1 MPDENYI
8 FHKKRPPNFEVEC
21 KNELDFLFRIYES
34 MKPGDY
40 LIKCDFYK
48 TGVKVNKDR
57 VVPIDVVFET
67 ILRSE

>member
-1 MPDENYI
+1 
-8 FHKKRPPNFEVEC
+8 
-21 KNELDFLFRIYES
+21 

-57 VVPIDVVFET
+57 VVPIEVVIEAVLVSDRLKE
-67 ILRSE
+67 IY